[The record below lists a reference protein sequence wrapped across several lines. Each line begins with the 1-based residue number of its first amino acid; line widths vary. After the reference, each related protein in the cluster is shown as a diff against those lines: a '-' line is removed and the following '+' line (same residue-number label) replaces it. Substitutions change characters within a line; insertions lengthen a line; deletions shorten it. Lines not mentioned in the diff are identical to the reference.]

1 MDIHM
6 REATKNDY
14 DAVHYIQRQVHEMHT
29 KERPDHYRMAD
40 ATLDQEYFNSL
51 IDGENTKV
59 FLLEEGQPIAYS
71 IITIKHTEERPIL
84 IPRKVVYMDD
94 FGVDHTYRGNGMGRI
109 FFEKIIEFAK
119 SIEADSLELGVWEF
133 NEGAIKFY
141 ESMKLKTKSRRMGM
155 DL

>member
-59 FLLEEGQPIAYS
+59 FLLEKGQPIAYS
-71 IITIKHTEERPIL
+71 IITIKRTEERSIL